1 MPDNKRR
8 IKYSCTHCNYIT
20 QKKSNW
26 TKHINSKKHS
36 RNIIENN
43 NDEENKEEKYEKTI
57 KNLKTELYDL
67 KRDNKNLEEDNK
79 RLEKENKRLYKEM
92 CRFRKELNLRKAG
105 LK

>member
-1 MPDNKRR
+1 MNIEIPEYKSMKDFQMDGYWTDGTKIN
-8 IKYSCTHCNYIT
+8 IALWAEYSLNRKSIILM
-20 QKKSNW
+20 KK
-26 TKHINSKKHS
+26 
-36 RNIIENN
+36 
-43 NDEENKEEKYEKTI
+43 KEEI
-57 KNLKTELYDL
+57 KDLKSELYDT